1 MISCPISLAFLACLD
16 PSTLLD
22 VPFTLSDMGVATNI
36 LLRQHLHWSLPL
48 LPFILLSMGIPLDV
62 PFTPLTSHCSN
73 QRLVTS
79 TPTLFALLLLQSTA
93 EPRVAWL
100 EEQLRA
106 LGMADGPAGTGLMM
120 GSLCAGKFSLDGNW

>member
-1 MISCPISLAFLACLD
+1 
-16 PSTLLD
+16 
-22 VPFTLSDMGVATNI
+22 VPLRNQGIAAAANI
-36 LLRQHLHWSLPL
+36 
-48 LPFILLSMGIPLDV
+48 
-62 PFTPLTSHCSN
+62 CC
-73 QRLVTS
+73 QRVS
-79 TPTLFALLLLQSTA
+79 LLLQSTA

>member
-1 MISCPISLAFLACLD
+1 M
-16 PSTLLD
+16 
-22 VPFTLSDMGVATNI
+22 
-36 LLRQHLHWSLPL
+36 
-48 LPFILLSMGIPLDV
+48 
-62 PFTPLTSHCSN
+62 
-73 QRLVTS
+73 
-79 TPTLFALLLLQSTA
+79 LLQSTA

>member
-1 MISCPISLAFLACLD
+1 
-16 PSTLLD
+16 
-22 VPFTLSDMGVATNI
+22 MGVATNI